1 MGRRERLSCCGGTN
15 VADNREIGS
24 CHLTEFAKPKTCES
38 WACPGRSR
46 HRLVLP
52 SKYQLSS
59 IYRHIEDTPV
69 SHLLACSKLCCHPST
84 PPSRSPSA
92 ASPSPARIS

>member
-24 CHLTEFAKPKTCES
+24 CHSTEFAKPKTCES

-46 HRLVLP
+46 HRLALP
-52 SKYQLSS
+52 SS
-59 IYRHIEDTPV
+59 INYFRFIDISKSRLFRT
-69 SHLLACSKLCCHPST
+69 CSEMCCHRPRLAQAVEKPLT
-84 PPSRSPSA
+84 PPPPASA
-92 ASPSPARIS
+92 VQ